1 MKVYFVGAG
10 PGDPELLTLKGHRLL
25 SEADIIIYAGS
36 LVPKELLSVCRN
48 NASVFDSAGM
58 NLDEV
63 TEVYKKNKN
72 KDGII
77 VRLHTGDPSVYGAI
91 QEQIDFLRGEEI
103 PFSIVPGVSSFQA
116 AAASL
121 EQQLTLAGVS
131 QSVILTRLS
140 GRTKVPDREDLSV
153 LGKSG
158 ATLVLFLSVDRPK
171 LIMEKLIPLYGSTVP
186 FAVVYRAGWPEEKI
200 IRGSL
205 SDLDKLVSENNITRQ
220 ALVFVGHVFSGKY
233 EKSKLYDSEF
243 SHGYRKGK
251 NDDTGEPR

>member
-1 MKVYFVGAG
+1 M
-10 PGDPELLTLKGHRLL
+10 
-25 SEADIIIYAGS
+25 
-36 LVPKELLSVCRN
+36 
-48 NASVFDSAGM
+48 
-58 NLDEV
+58 
-63 TEVYKKNKN
+63 
-72 KDGII
+72 
-77 VRLHTGDPSVYGAI
+77 RLHTGDPSVYGAI

-171 LIMEKLIPLYGSTVP
+171 VIMEKLIPY
-186 FAVVYRAGWPEEKI
+186 
-200 IRGSL
+200 
-205 SDLDKLVSENNITRQ
+205 
-220 ALVFVGHVFSGKY
+220 
-233 EKSKLYDSEF
+233 
-243 SHGYRKGK
+243 
-251 NDDTGEPR
+251 TGTLFLLL